1 MRILSGIQP
10 SGALHIGNYFGAL
23 RQFIDLQRENDA
35 YYFVANYHALTSV
48 RDADQLRAYT
58 FDVIVT
64 MLSLGLDPDR
74 ATLFVQSDVPET
86 AELAWLLTTVTP
98 MGWLEKCVSYKD
110 KIQQG
115 LPAEHGLF
123 AYPVLQA
130 ADILLY
136 DADLVPV
143 GQDQKQHLEITRD
156 VAERFNRVY
165 GGGEDVFRLPKPYIL
180 DSVSIVPGLDGRKM
194 SKSYNNTIDIFDEP
208 AAIRKKVKRI
218 VTDSTPVEAPK
229 DPETDPLFNL
239 FKLFAAGDELAEVE
253 RRYREGGI
261 GYGEVKS
268 RLAEAMIARF
278 APAREQRAEWLAHP
292 ERVAEVRAA
301 AAERAPGHRP
311 GRPRPRP
318 PCLRRGMRRLG
329 MAARPAHED
338 ARAGLIGDAAHD
350 DRIRIIAIL
359 MNYPVYEEIGP
370 TYNES
375 RLRDGGSSPVDPA
388 FAVSGLSSPLP
399 PPSRFDLGYPRVPF
413 LGASSC
419 AAAARPDTDTDPTT
433 S

>member
-48 RDADQLRAYT
+48 RDAEQLRAYT
-58 FDVIVT
+58 FDVMVT

-86 AELAWLLTTVTP
+86 TELAWLLTTVTP

-110 KIQQG
+110 KIEQG
-115 LPAEHGLF
+115 LSAEHGLF

-143 GQDQKQHLEITRD
+143 GQDQKQHLEVTRD
-156 VAERFNRVY
+156 IAERFNRVY
-165 GGGEDVFRLPKPYIL
+165 GGGEEVFRLPKPYIL
-180 DSVSIVPGLDGRKM
+180 ESVSVVPGLDGRKM
-194 SKSYNNTIDIFDEP
+194 SKSYGNTIDIFDEP
-208 AAIRKKVKRI
+208 ATIKKKVKRI

-229 DPETDPLFNL
+229 HPDNDSLFHL
-239 FKLFAAGDELAEVE
+239 FKLFATAEELAEVE

-268 RLAEAMIARF
+268 RLAEAMIAGF
-278 APAREQRAEWLAHP
+278 GPARERRAEWLAHP

-301 AAERAPGHRP
+301 AAERARVTA
-311 GRPRPRP
+311 RVVLDRA
-318 PCLRRGMRRLG
+318 RGACG
-329 MAARPAHED
+329 VA
-338 ARAGLIGDAAHD
+338 
-350 DRIRIIAIL
+350 
-359 MNYPVYEEIGP
+359 
-370 TYNES
+370 
-375 RLRDGGSSPVDPA
+375 
-388 FAVSGLSSPLP
+388 
-399 PPSRFDLGYPRVPF
+399 
-413 LGASSC
+413 
-419 AAAARPDTDTDPTT
+419 
-433 S
+433 